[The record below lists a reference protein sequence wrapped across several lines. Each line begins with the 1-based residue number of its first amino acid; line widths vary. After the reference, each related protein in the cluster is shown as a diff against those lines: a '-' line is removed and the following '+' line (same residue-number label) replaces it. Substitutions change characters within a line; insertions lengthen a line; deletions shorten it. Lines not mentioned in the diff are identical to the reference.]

1 MIICIEIFY
10 GRYTIRA
17 EKLKVYYRLIKSKFN
32 TIIKQLCYNKGVK
45 KRVNLIFYFKYGL

>member
-10 GRYTIRA
+10 GRDTIRA

-32 TIIKQLCYNKGVK
+32 TIVKQLCSNKGV
-45 KRVNLIFYFKYGL
+45 